1 MKQHKITKSVS
12 ILCCIAGLFIS
23 VCGLIFGIGSI
34 GGAGM
39 DRYNTVYIPYSIAA
53 FLIFTFDLLIAVN
66 VIKNGFLFS
75 CISSIIKAGMIII
88 CLPSAIVEYVDNL
101 ESGNSIFDICV
112 QILTSLIIM
121 LIPSLV
127 NAFSKWHCF
136 ENRCLEKSGVL
147 SNKQPKILKGFAV
160 ICCCIGILMSLLSFY
175 AGVISANADGFGR
188 LGVLF
193 VIPSLFA
200 LLVIIFDLLIT
211 ANVIKIGFLYSC
223 ISSLLKL
230 DITLRLLPYTIS
242 ELREEME
249 NGYSNFDL
257 FFFG

>member
-1 MKQHKITKSVS
+1 MKQHKITKSFS

-53 FLIFTFDLLIAVN
+53 FLILTFDLLIAVN

-127 NAFSKWHCF
+127 NAFSIYKLLAVKPHSFRCVDTRHSLPLSLTLNIFLNCF
-136 ENRCLEKSGVL
+136 LRRFPDTARE
-147 SNKQPKILKGFAV
+147 
-160 ICCCIGILMSLLSFY
+160 
-175 AGVISANADGFGR
+175 IS
-188 LGVLF
+188 
-193 VIPSLFA
+193 I
-200 LLVIIFDLLIT
+200 
-211 ANVIKIGFLYSC
+211 
-223 ISSLLKL
+223 
-230 DITLRLLPYTIS
+230 
-242 ELREEME
+242 
-249 NGYSNFDL
+249 
-257 FFFG
+257 